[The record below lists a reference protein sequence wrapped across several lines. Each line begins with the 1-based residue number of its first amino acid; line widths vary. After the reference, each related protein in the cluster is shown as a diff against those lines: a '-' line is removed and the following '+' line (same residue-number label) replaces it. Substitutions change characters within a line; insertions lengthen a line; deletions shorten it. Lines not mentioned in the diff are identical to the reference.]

1 MVLLETKH
9 QKRSFTITAI
19 LFVLMFLWFFLY
31 VLKDDPNV
39 PEIFEGGEIAIN
51 FGTSDVGQGE
61 IQPMEPVKSS
71 PQPATSKAVEAAS
84 QNITAQTTVKAPVIK
99 TSEVKSTTSSEV
111 KPVVKPKPTPSKSTN
126 DALSSLINGPKSDGV
141 EGGHGNDGVPG
152 DKGDPN
158 GDRYANSFYGSG
170 GGTGSGNGSSWGLK
184 GRKLTKGADERQD
197 CNEEGRVVVQVSVN
211 KNGDVIS
218 AQYVKGTTNTN
229 PCLIKP
235 ALTNAKK
242 FKWQP
247 DSNAP
252 DKQIGFIVFNF
263 KLGE

>member
-9 QKRSFTITAI
+9 QKRSFTITTI

-31 VLKDDPNV
+31 ILKDDPNV
-39 PEIFEGGEIAIN
+39 PEVFEGGEIAIN
-51 FGTSDVGQGE
+51 FGTSNVGQGE
-61 IQPMEPVKSS
+61 VQPMEPVKSS
-71 PQPATSKAVEAAS
+71 PKPATSKAVESAA
-84 QNITAQTTVKAPVIK
+84 QNITAQTSTKAPVIK
-99 TSEVKSTTSSEV
+99 TSEVKSTTASTV

-141 EGGHGNDGVPG
+141 NAGHGDDGVPG

-170 GGTGSGNGSSWGLK
+170 NGNGLGNGNSWGLK
-184 GRKLTKGADERQD
+184 GRKLSSGAKEVQD
-197 CNEEGRVVVQVSVN
+197 CNEEGRVVVQVTVN
-211 KNGDVIS
+211 KNGDVVA
-218 AQYVKGTTNTN
+218 AQYTKGTTNTN
-229 PCLIKP
+229 QCLIRP
-235 ALTNAKK
+235 ALATAKK

-252 DKQIGFIVFNF
+252 EKQIGFIVINF

>member
-9 QKRSFTITAI
+9 QKRSFTITVI
-19 LFVLMFLWFFLY
+19 LFVLMFLCFFLY
-31 VLKDDPNV
+31 ILKDDPNV

-51 FGTSDVGQGE
+51 FGTSNVGQGE
-61 IQPMEPVKSS
+61 VQPLEPVKSS
-71 PQPATSKAVEAAS
+71 PQPKTSKAVETAS
-84 QNITAQTTVKAPVIK
+84 QNITAQTSTKAPVIK
-99 TSEVKSTTSSEV
+99 TSQVESTTNSTV
-111 KPVVKPKPTPSKSTN
+111 KPVVKSKPTPSKSTN
-126 DALSSLINGPKSDGV
+126 DALSSLINGPKSDGA
-141 EGGHGNDGVPG
+141 ESGHGDDGVPG

-184 GRKLTKGADERQD
+184 GRKLANAGKEVQD
-197 CNEEGRVVVQVSVN
+197 CNEEGRVVVQVTVN
-211 KNGDVIS
+211 KNGDVVY
-218 AQYVKGTTNTN
+218 AQYTKGTTNTN

-235 ALTNAKK
+235 ALATARK

-252 DKQIGFIVFNF
+252 DKQIGFIVINF

>member
-1 MVLLETKH
+1 M
-9 QKRSFTITAI
+9 
-19 LFVLMFLWFFLY
+19 
-31 VLKDDPNV
+31 
-39 PEIFEGGEIAIN
+39 
-51 FGTSDVGQGE
+51 
-61 IQPMEPVKSS
+61 
-71 PQPATSKAVEAAS
+71 EAAS

-111 KPVVKPKPTPSKSTN
+111 KPVAKPKPTPSKSTN

-170 GGTGSGNGSSWGLK
+170 GGTGSGSGTSWGLK
-184 GRKLTKGADERQD
+184 GRKLAGGAKEVQD
-197 CNEEGRVVVQVSVN
+197 CNEEGRVVVQVTVN
-211 KNGDVIS
+211 KNGDVIG

-235 ALTNAKK
+235 ALATAKK

-252 DKQIGFIVFNF
+252 DKQIGFIVINF

>member
-9 QKRSFTITAI
+9 QKRSFTITVI
-19 LFVLMFLWFFLY
+19 LFVLMFLCFFLY
-31 VLKDDPNV
+31 ILKDDPNV

-51 FGTSDVGQGE
+51 FGTSNVGQGDV
-61 IQPMEPVKSS
+61 QPIEPVKSS
-71 PQPATSKAVEAAS
+71 PKPATSKAVESAA
-84 QNITAQTTVKAPVIK
+84 QNITAQTAIKAPSIK
-99 TSEVKSTTSSEV
+99 TSETKNNTNSNV
-111 KPVVKPKPTPSKSTN
+111 KPVTKSKPTPSKSTS

-141 EGGHGNDGVPG
+141 NAGHGDDGIPG

-170 GGTGSGNGSSWGLK
+170 GGNSSGWGLK
-184 GRKLTKGADERQD
+184 GRKLSNSGKEIQD
-197 CNEEGRVVVQVSVN
+197 CNEEGKVVVQVTVN
-211 KNGDVIS
+211 KNGDVIY
-218 AQYVKGTTNTN
+218 AQYTKGTTNTN

-235 ALTNAKK
+235 ALATARK

-252 DKQIGFIVFNF
+252 DKQIGFIVVNF